1 MSALPIG
8 FPMGEASVPPLA
20 QGGSGGEGEVKGEFL
35 GVFEALTLGAHHPS
49 EEEGKAP
56 LLVPEGKAGDGGEG
70 SGQALALLLQIINGP
85 LILLAEGSERAPS
98 ADGAAEKKSTS
109 PLQGEALVNLL
120 ELLKEKGLIPQTMT
134 EGVSGAASP
143 GEDLSPEPS
152 RGYGSPAVEVLLR
165 DSSRYALSLDRLPS
179 VASLSQG
186 IPEGAMEGSSE
197 GDVALPS
204 GAADER
210 SAIGSEQ
217 VQTPKEP
224 FPLTGGKVEALKEQP
239 PQERAVEVKAEGVL
253 PREPI
258 PGRERPD
265 PSQKGAVSEGKAPAA
280 QPFSTHEKVTL
291 EGKPSPKLNP
301 PISQDKTS
309 LLSPDPSPPPVREA
323 LEVKSIAP
331 PEPGAGFSL
340 QGEELE
346 FESKGSF
353 PEAQDGARSR
363 AAPFAPTGEQA
374 LKAGGTEAKAAP
386 SPFRTELQERILEQV
401 IEKATLSINGGKRE
415 VSLRLE
421 PETLG
426 VVRIQMRLEEGVL
439 SARLMAESHA
449 VKEAL
454 EAGLPRLREA
464 LAQQGLSLEHLRVD
478 VGDGRGSPMLFP
490 WEGNGQ
496 GKPGVEGEDQVFE
509 PRESQG
515 EEDPYSPLSPESGR
529 INIFI

>member
-1 MSALPIG
+1 
-8 FPMGEASVPPLA
+8 
-20 QGGSGGEGEVKGEFL
+20 
-35 GVFEALTLGAHHPS
+35 
-49 EEEGKAP
+49 
-56 LLVPEGKAGDGGEG
+56 
-70 SGQALALLLQIINGP
+70 
-85 LILLAEGSERAPS
+85 
-98 ADGAAEKKSTS
+98 
-109 PLQGEALVNLL
+109 
-120 ELLKEKGLIPQTMT
+120 
-134 EGVSGAASP
+134 
-143 GEDLSPEPS
+143 
-152 RGYGSPAVEVLLR
+152 
-165 DSSRYALSLDRLPS
+165 
-179 VASLSQG
+179 
-186 IPEGAMEGSSE
+186 
-197 GDVALPS
+197 
-204 GAADER
+204 
-210 SAIGSEQ
+210 
-217 VQTPKEP
+217 
-224 FPLTGGKVEALKEQP
+224 
-239 PQERAVEVKAEGVL
+239 
-253 PREPI
+253 
-258 PGRERPD
+258 
-265 PSQKGAVSEGKAPAA
+265 
-280 QPFSTHEKVTL
+280 
-291 EGKPSPKLNP
+291 
-301 PISQDKTS
+301 KTS

-323 LEVKSIAP
+323 REVKSIAP
-331 PEPGAGFSL
+331 PEPGAGVSL

-454 EAGLPRLREA
+454 EAGLPRLRET